1 MDRILVI
8 VVKSCDEVSGWGGW
22 STCTVTCETGTQ
34 YRTRTCCSTWN
45 LFGWCI
51 FGNRYNDDQYQDCN
65 TQCCPVNG
73 AWGNWGS
80 YGACSVTCEGGIQY
94 RDRSCDSP
102 AAYCGGSICAGCNGP
117 SCSYTDTSSQTC
129 NEDICCP
136 VDGGWETWREWYSCP
151 VTCGGGTQYR
161 YRYCTDPVIYCN
173 GAICPDCE
181 GEDCGDDP
189 QKDTDPRT
197 CNTLDCNVCGNR
209 EIGYGSPSSYTANIG
224 GSTGFG
230 VLAESGFYEA
240 TCCGIVKTWEFYA
253 SRSGELHLLVWRK
266 SGTTYTLAG
275 ENIYIVPSNAVGK
288 TITYTLREL
297 DHLSLEDGDIIGWYT
312 SGLEI
317 IPYSSSDPQNFR
329 MTTMTAVEEGNT
341 YDWSSVAY
349 THDRAY
355 AIRVHTDDDTAP
367 FYTNL
372 DREVVIFDEEPSGT
386 TIYRVKYYNG
396 DTRDTLTVTYTS
408 SSTDFA
414 FSTVTN
420 FVYLTTSPTVG
431 TYNMTFSLED
441 SCGNRDS
448 SKTLTIKV
456 LNTPPRITSLPSSAV
471 LHEDVTESQL
481 LHTLDV
487 YDRQTSDSIT
497 CVLTSETPNNGNF
510 QVDLITGTTDYGIYL
525 KSKPTF
531 DYEAHT
537 KHTLV
542 ISCDDGKGN
551 TGTGDFFV
559 HVLKNHPPRFLNLQ
573 ASVDLNVTTT
583 LIGDLVYNIQMTDDE
598 NDTLT
603 FTMTTDPSGGP
614 FSIHG
619 YGYIATTADLTTIF
633 EPAYN
638 LEVSVNDGRT
648 TVGPRT
654 LAVHLTNINDV
665 PQLGNLPLTERFRIE
680 ENSLVGTT
688 LYHVEVRDQD
698 DSIPDVL
705 VYALFSPN
713 TGAPYFSMSSDGYLT
728 ISGDIDFESVPHIY
742 YRIVITATD
751 RKDTTTATI
760 LVTITDQNEAPSFH
774 QTGYSVEQFESVQG
788 TSFPVAGFIIDDP
801 DDVDD
806 RADPDSHTY
815 WLDCG
820 NDTWRFTMA
829 TDTGE
834 ITYAYDYDVD
844 KLLTTQYDCV
854 VRAKDTGFNT
864 CTATLVIKIKDVND
878 NAPYFNQTQFAFY
891 ISPYENV
898 STEIGNVTA
907 YDIDI
912 SDYGRISYYLNQ
924 TAYDKTYIQINDTGI
939 LYVNEILSNR
949 FQWGDVMYL
958 NLTATDYGG
967 LFTTVEV
974 WIVFPALD
982 YLNLGIIN
990 CHYSPYSNTPSSGR
1004 VISLIGKH
1012 DHITLRKKPAGKS
1025 ATENSKP
1032 ELDDKKNVKKKLE
1045 SVNLKRPPGNPLFNK
1060 GNNSKPK
1067 GSNSVHSSVSRN
1079 SVFELKTIPSQ
1090 SSSQPSLNTS
1100 LTSNDTSRNSLKPV
1114 SDISLSS
1121 HQGNSNLY
1129 KAKEELQ
1136 SGDQGLL

>member
-1 MDRILVI
+1 MKEYNIHIVCLIFIFCVPV
-8 VVKSCDEVSGWGGW
+8 VVKTCDWYES
-22 STCTVTCETGTQ
+22 STVTSWSSC
-34 YRTRTCCSTWN
+34 TRTCGGGTRTREKYCCLIIWN
-45 LFGWCI
+45 CGVDSI
-51 FGNRYNDDQYQDCN
+51 QTQSCN
-65 TQCCPVNG
+65 TQCCAVNG
-73 AWGNWGS
+73 GWGNWGS
-80 YGACSVTCEGGIQY
+80 YAACSVSCEGGIQY
-94 RDRSCDSP
+94 RYRLCNNPS
-102 AAYCGGSICAGCNGP
+102 AVCGGADCPYSD
-117 SCSYTDTSSQTC
+117 TDSRTC

-136 VDGGWETWREWYSCP
+136 DDGGWETWREWYSCP

-161 YRYCTDPVIYCN
+161 YRLCNNPLVYCN
-173 GAICPDCE
+173 GALCPDCAGGNCADSVQE
-181 GEDCGDDP
+181 S
-189 QKDTDPRT
+189 TDPRS

-209 EIGYGSPSSYTANIG
+209 EIGYGSPSSYTANTG

-240 TCCGIVKTWEFYA
+240 TCCGIIKTWEFYA
-253 SRSGELHLLVWRK
+253 SRAGELHLLVWRK

-275 ENIYIVPSNAVGK
+275 ENIYVVPSNAIGK

-297 DHLSLEDGDIIGWYT
+297 DHLSIEDGDIIGWYT

-341 YDWSSVAY
+341 FDWSSVGY
-349 THDRAY
+349 THNRAY
-355 AIRVHTDDDTAP
+355 AISVHTDDDTAP

-372 DREVVIFDEEPSGT
+372 NREVVIFGEEPSGT
-386 TIYRVKYYNG
+386 TIYRVQYYNG

-420 FVYLTTSPTVG
+420 FVYLTASPSVG
-431 TYNMTFSLED
+431 TYTMTFSLED

-448 SKTLTIKV
+448 SISLTIKV

-487 YDRQTSDSIT
+487 YDRQTSDFIT
-497 CVLTSETPNNGNF
+497 CVLSSETPNNGNF
-510 QVDLITGTTDYGIYL
+510 QVDLITGTADYGIYL

-559 HVLKNHPPRFLNLQ
+559 HILKNHPPRFLNLP

-619 YGYIATTADLTTIF
+619 YGYIATTADLATIF
-633 EPAYN
+633 EPAYS
-638 LEVSVNDGRT
+638 LEISVNDGRT
-648 TVGPRT
+648 TVGPKT

-665 PQLGNLPLTERFRIE
+665 PQFGNLPLTETDRFRIE

-705 VYALFSPN
+705 VSALFSPN

-728 ISGDIDFESVPHIY
+728 ISGDIDFESVPNIY
-742 YRIVITATD
+742 LQIIVTATD
-751 RKDTTTATI
+751 RKDTATQTI
-760 LVTITDQNEAPSFH
+760 FVRITDQNEAPSFH
-774 QTGYSVEQFESVQG
+774 QTGYSVEQFEAVQG

-801 DDVDD
+801 DDVDV

-864 CTATLVIKIKDVND
+864 CTATIVIKIKDLND

-974 WIVFPALD
+974 WIVFPAENTTTTSTTPHPILFVTSPTNT
-982 YLNLGIIN
+982 LWFTATGILVCALSVGVLYFCTKYWHSID
-990 CHYSPYSNTPSSGR
+990 CVKTTR
-1004 VISLIGKH
+1004 
-1012 DHITLRKKPAGKS
+1012 RKKPAGKP
-1025 ATENSKP
+1025 ATENSKSEP
-1032 ELDDKKNVKKKLE
+1032 DDKKKVKKKLE
-1045 SVNLKRPPGNPLFNK
+1045 SVNVKRPPGNPLFNK
-1060 GNNSKPK
+1060 GNT
-1067 GSNSVHSSVSRN
+1067 R
-1079 SVFELKTIPSQ
+1079 
-1090 SSSQPSLNTS
+1090 
-1100 LTSNDTSRNSLKPV
+1100 
-1114 SDISLSS
+1114 
-1121 HQGNSNLY
+1121 
-1129 KAKEELQ
+1129 
-1136 SGDQGLL
+1136 

>member
-1 MDRILVI
+1 MYDRQYKFNYNEIIFTV
-8 VVKSCDEVSGWGGW
+8 VVKTCDWYES
-22 STCTVTCETGTQ
+22 STVTSWSSC
-34 YRTRTCCSTWN
+34 TRTCGGGTRTREKYCCLIIWMCGVDSTET
-45 LFGWCI
+45 
-51 FGNRYNDDQYQDCN
+51 QSCN
-65 TQCCPVNG
+65 TQCCAVNG
-73 AWGNWGS
+73 GWGNWGS
-80 YGACSVTCEGGIQY
+80 YTACSVSCEGGIQY
-94 RDRSCDSP
+94 RYRLCNNPS
-102 AAYCGGSICAGCNGP
+102 AVCGGADCPYSD
-117 SCSYTDTSSQTC
+117 TDSRTC

-136 VDGGWETWREWYSCP
+136 DDGGWETWREWYSCP

-161 YRYCTDPVIYCN
+161 YRLCNNPLVYCN
-173 GAICPDCE
+173 GALCPDCAGGNCANNVQE
-181 GEDCGDDP
+181 S
-189 QKDTDPRT
+189 TDPRS

-209 EIGYGSPSSYTANIG
+209 EIGYGPPSSYTANTGGSTGNREVGYGSPSSYTANTG

-240 TCCGIVKTWEFYA
+240 TCCGIIKTWEFYA
-253 SRSGELHLLVWRK
+253 SRAGELHLLVWRK

-275 ENIYIVPSNAVGK
+275 ENIYVVPSNAVGK

-297 DHLSLEDGDIIGWYT
+297 DHLSIEDGDIIGWYT

-341 YDWSSVAY
+341 FDWSSVGY
-349 THDRAY
+349 THNRAY
-355 AIRVHTDDDTAP
+355 AISVHTDDDTAP

-372 DREVVIFDEEPSGT
+372 NREVVIFGEEPSGT
-386 TIYRVKYYNG
+386 TIYRVQYYNG

-420 FVYLTTSPTVG
+420 FVYLTASPSVG
-431 TYNMTFSLED
+431 TYTMTFSLED

-448 SKTLTIKV
+448 SISLTIKV

-487 YDRQTSDSIT
+487 YDRQTSDFIT

-510 QVDLITGTTDYGIYL
+510 QVDLITGTADYGIYL

-559 HVLKNHPPRFLNLQ
+559 HILKNHPPRFLNLP

-619 YGYIATTADLTTIF
+619 YGYIATTADLATIF
-633 EPAYN
+633 EPAYS
-638 LEVSVNDGRT
+638 LEISVNDGRT

-665 PQLGNLPLTERFRIE
+665 PQFGNLPLTETDRFRIE

-705 VYALFSPN
+705 VSALFSPN

-728 ISGDIDFESVPHIY
+728 ISGDIDFESVPNIY
-742 YRIVITATD
+742 LQIIVTATD
-751 RKDTTTATI
+751 RKDTATQTI
-760 LVTITDQNEAPSFH
+760 FVRITDQNEAPSFH
-774 QTGYSVEQFESVQG
+774 QTGYSVEQFEAVQG

-801 DDVDD
+801 DDVDV

-815 WLDCG
+815 WLDC
-820 NDTWRFTMA
+820 DS
-829 TDTGE
+829 
-834 ITYAYDYDVD
+834 VC
-844 KLLTTQYDCV
+844 L
-854 VRAKDTGFNT
+854 
-864 CTATLVIKIKDVND
+864 
-878 NAPYFNQTQFAFY
+878 Y

-974 WIVFPALD
+974 WIVFPAENTTTTSTTPHPILFVTSPTNT
-982 YLNLGIIN
+982 LWFTATGILVCALSVGVLYFCTKYWHSID
-990 CHYSPYSNTPSSGR
+990 CVKTTR
-1004 VISLIGKH
+1004 
-1012 DHITLRKKPAGKS
+1012 RKKPAGKP
-1025 ATENSKP
+1025 ATENSKSEP
-1032 ELDDKKNVKKKLE
+1032 DVEDNT
-1045 SVNLKRPPGNPLFNK
+1045 
-1060 GNNSKPK
+1060 KPI
-1067 GSNSVHSSVSRN
+1067 
-1079 SVFELKTIPSQ
+1079 KT
-1090 SSSQPSLNTS
+1090 SQPSLNAS
-1100 LTSNDTSRNSLKPV
+1100 VTSNDTSRNSLKPV
-1114 SDISLSS
+1114 SDVSFSS
-1121 HQGNSNLY
+1121 QQVNSNLY
-1129 KAKEELQ
+1129 KAKEEQQ